1 MHPDQRTP
9 DSHRYQSSD
18 SGGSQEG
25 RAPEARTPEAD
36 QHVEGVDLERDAAPA
51 ATEVED
57 GEARVAE
64 AGNAYV
70 GRGLAD
76 RYKSSPRVEDA
87 DEAVDEDPSTP
98 QDD

>member
-18 SGGSQEG
+18 SGGPQDD
-25 RAPEARTPEAD
+25 RAPDARRPESD
-36 QHVEGVDLERDAAPA
+36 QHAEGVDLERDAAPA
-51 ATEVED
+51 AQEVER
-57 GEARVAE
+57 GARTAE

-70 GRGLAD
+70 GRGLDD
-76 RYKSSPRVEDA
+76 RLKSSPRVEDG
-87 DEAVDEDPSTP
+87 DEAVDEDPTTP